1 MTCESKVLFSLGSMR
16 REIFMYDM
24 KVPLKKEEEE
34 KKKAKQPQ
42 NDNRCILLMLLLF
55 MCPS

>member
-34 KKKAKQPQ
+34 KKKQ
-42 NDNRCILLMLLLF
+42 NNLKMIIDVYC
-55 MCPS
+55 